1 MSTYELASKTSVM
14 GPFIS
19 GVKTR
24 WFGWIGAGIMGLA
37 VLMMLWDVWLG
48 IRFSLEQNLAPAARF
63 QR

>member
-1 MSTYELASKTSVM
+1 M

-37 VLMMLWDVWLG
+37 VLMMLWDLWLG
-48 IRFSLEQNLAPAARF
+48 N
-63 QR
+63 